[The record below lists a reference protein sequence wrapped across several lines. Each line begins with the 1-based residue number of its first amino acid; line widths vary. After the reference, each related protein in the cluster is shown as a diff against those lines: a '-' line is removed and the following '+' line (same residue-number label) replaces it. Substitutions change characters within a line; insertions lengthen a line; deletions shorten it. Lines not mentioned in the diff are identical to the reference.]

1 MLTCDDAKIL
11 LKLAVK
17 QKLAS
22 EERVMSFYGR
32 LQDPTNKQAVDIVA
46 AISAASDEKWAEW
59 AVKTGVFHG
68 E

>member
-1 MLTCDDAKIL
+1 MLTCDDAKII
-11 LKLAVK
+11 LKLAIK
-17 QKLAS
+17 SGIDEKAI
-22 EERVMSFYGR
+22 MSFYNR
-32 LQDPTNKQAVDIVA
+32 LQKPTNKQAVDIAA